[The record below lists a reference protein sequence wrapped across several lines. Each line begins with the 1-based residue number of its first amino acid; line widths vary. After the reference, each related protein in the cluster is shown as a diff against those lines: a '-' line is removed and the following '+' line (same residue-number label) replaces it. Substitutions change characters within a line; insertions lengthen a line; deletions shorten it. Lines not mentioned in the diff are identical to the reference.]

1 VGIKR
6 EELPRLAEQAVTIP
20 WIKVMFS
27 YAVREMNKELA
38 MKLLEDM
45 WEGKLRCSDLYA
57 SSRNH
62 ACDE

>member
-6 EELPRLAEQAVTIP
+6 EELPKLAEQTVTIP

-27 YAVREMNKELA
+27 YAVQEMNKELA

-45 WEGKLRCSDLYA
+45 WEGKLGTQ
-57 SSRNH
+57 
-62 ACDE
+62 